1 MLRARETGKHLCR
14 QQCVGNNVSSFAR
27 AYSHS
32 FIVYFGY
39 FPSRFNQSGCSIIEM
54 IEFRQRRF
62 GVVFQLR
69 NSLGSG
75 GGGGIQQGEKPR
87 EKEPQALSGAGID
100 GARCGCPRW
109 RKSRKRRNKT
119 QVCAVFQ

>member
-75 GGGGIQQGEKPR
+75 GGGGGNTTRR
-87 EKEPQALSGAGID
+87 EAE
-100 GARCGCPRW
+100 
-109 RKSRKRRNKT
+109 RKRTAGSVRSGNRWGEMRMPK
-119 QVCAVFQ
+119 VAKVAKKKK